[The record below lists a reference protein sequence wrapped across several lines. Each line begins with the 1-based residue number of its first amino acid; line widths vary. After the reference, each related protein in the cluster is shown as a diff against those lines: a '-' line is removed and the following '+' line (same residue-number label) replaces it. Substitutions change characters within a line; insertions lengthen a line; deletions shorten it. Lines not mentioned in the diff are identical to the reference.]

1 MKRKTILAAM
11 AAAAMAVSAQ
21 ATAAATREE
30 PFHWQGKVSAG
41 DAVEIKG
48 VNGGIVATRSCRQR
62 GRGHGDQE
70 GPQERPAEVKV
81 EVVEHD
87 GGVTICAVYPSSGAP
102 NECKPGQGGRMNV
115 RDNDVNVEFKVTVPA
130 GVRFVGRTVNGGIE
144 ASGITADA
152 EAHTVNGGVE
162 LEATGTA
169 HAETVNG
176 GINARLGRTD
186 WTGAL
191 NLKTVNGG
199 IEMTMPDGLSADLKA
214 STVNGEIQ
222 TDFPLTVTGR
232 ISRRKL
238 EGTIGSGGRL
248 LELLHGERRH
258 RAAQE
263 PVGPDVAS
271 RGVNEVLHDVHPIEW
286 GRGTA
291 RRPRRTRHARLRR
304 RADPAAPLSRHPRRP
319 VVFSYGG
326 DLWTVRPRAASA
338 RRLTAHPASRSSRSS
353 RPTASGSPSPASTTV
368 TSRSTSSRPR
378 AASPAS

>member
-11 AAAAMAVSAQ
+11 AAAAMAVAAQ
-21 ATAAATREE
+21 ATAAPSREE

-48 VNGGIVATRSCRQR
+48 VNGGIVATGGAGSEVEVTAIKK
-62 GRGHGDQE
+62 GRKSD
-70 GPQERPAEVKV
+70 PAEVKV
-81 EVVEHD
+81 EVVEHE

-102 NECKPGQGGRMNV
+102 NVCKPGQGGRMNV

-176 GINARLGRTD
+176 GISARLGRTD
-186 WTGAL
+186 WTGSL

-199 IEMTMPDGLSADLKA
+199 IEMTMPDGLSADVRA
-214 STVNGEIQ
+214 STVNGEIE

-248 LELLHGERRH
+248 LEL
-258 RAAQE
+258 
-263 PVGPDVAS
+263 S
-271 RGVNEVLHDVHPIEW
+271 TVNGGI
-286 GRGTA
+286 A
-291 RRPRRTRHARLRR
+291 LRK
-304 RADPAAPLSRHPRRP
+304 
-319 VVFSYGG
+319 GK
-326 DLWTVRPRAASA
+326 
-338 RRLTAHPASRSSRSS
+338 
-353 RPTASGSPSPASTTV
+353 
-368 TSRSTSSRPR
+368 
-378 AASPAS
+378 